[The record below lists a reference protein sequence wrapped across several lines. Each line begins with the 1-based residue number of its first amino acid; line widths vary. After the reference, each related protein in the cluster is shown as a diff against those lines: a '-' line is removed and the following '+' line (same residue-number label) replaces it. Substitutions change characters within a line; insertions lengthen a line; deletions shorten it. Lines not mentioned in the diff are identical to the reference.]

1 VAPPS
6 HRHINR
12 VHLIMKKPLL
22 VVILLAVVIIT
33 SNFLVISDIYKKQIS
48 YQKDILFG
56 QADLCDATIE
66 NTLLHFESD
75 LNSILFSDDISVLFS
90 EESDNSQ
97 PLRKLELFYSAYN
110 NLIKNIDIYDND
122 KNVFNL
128 FKDKQFI
135 TDKYIAQRQR
145 KLADKEQVKIE
156 KNEYEYFIPVF
167 NNNQLYGNIVV
178 TVNLTNYILTEMK
191 KFHVEDISYQ
201 WVIDPESLSYS
212 TNFPGKNLKIENFEE
227 IITNLRNG
235 SANLTKHR
243 IVSDSIDSKVVTV
256 YKLLDVLDHK
266 FGLAFSLDNSYFID
280 KIFTRLIFL
289 VIGSLLLIS
298 LLIFYLLS
306 QIHREEKKKL
316 ILEKENLSIQEILQ
330 NLPIGVIVFN
340 NENKIRYINIIAREM
355 FLIKEDQTETG
366 NTISEKYLLAG
377 RKFKGEGKPS
387 AYDVNQFILYE
398 KEGNEIILY
407 RKEYPYFI
415 DGQENTLSAFID
427 ITPLEKARKYEAASN
442 TAKSEFLA
450 KMSHEIR
457 TPMNGIIGMTD
468 ALDKDNLT
476 PGQKEYVEI
485 IKRSADLLLN
495 IIDDILDY
503 SKIEAGKMQLEEIPF
518 KLSEEVK
525 LSLDLFRSIIEEKGL
540 KLKVS
545 IGDEVPDDIIGD
557 PFRLRQ
563 VLSNLISNA
572 VKFTHEGEIQLEVK
586 LDEKYNGNLTLLFEV
601 IDTGTGIPN
610 ERLESIF
617 NSFTQAEQST
627 SRKYGGT
634 GLGTTISKQLVNLMH
649 GEIWVE
655 SPSGISKNKKYPGS
669 KFSFTIE
676 VYSNEEISKNLDFS
690 QFTSFNEISAFIIS
704 QNVAVRKRISGFLEH
719 LGIKVGFAEFEEGT
733 EIIQSLSNQLKEK
746 EYQVVFILD
755 EQNLDGI
762 WVARQLQHLEIIDRY
777 RVIMISSKHKQQ
789 NYVQTKVAK
798 VDYYLIQP
806 FEQTILKSYLFR
818 WFPGI
823 QMREQERVVTLQKEL
838 NILVAEDNTIN
849 QKVAETI
856 FSNLG
861 YKIDLAIDGKEVVEK
876 VKKKN
881 YDIIFM
887 DLQMPEMDGMDAT
900 VEIRGSGFQMPIIAM
915 TATAS
920 KIGKDN
926 AIISG
931 MNDYITK
938 PVKVDAVKSVL
949 QKWFS

>member
-1 VAPPS
+1 
-6 HRHINR
+6 
-12 VHLIMKKPLL
+12 MKKPLL
-22 VVILLAVVIIT
+22 VAIFSAIILIA
-33 SNFLVISDIYKKQIS
+33 SNFVVVNDIYKKQLS
-48 YQKDILFG
+48 YQKNVLVG
-56 QADLCDATIE
+56 QADLCGATIE
-66 NTLLHFESD
+66 NSLLQFESD

-90 EESDNSQ
+90 DQSESSQ
-97 PLRKLELFYSAYN
+97 PLRKLELFYSAYHS
-110 NLIKNIDIYDND
+110 LIKNIDIYDND

-128 FKDKQFI
+128 FKDKKFI

-145 KLADKEQVKIE
+145 KLVDKEQVRIE

-167 NNNQLYGNIVV
+167 YDKQVYGNIVV
-178 TVNLTNYILTEMK
+178 TINLADYILSEMK
-191 KFHVEDISYQ
+191 KFHVKDISYQ
-201 WVIDPESLSYS
+201 WVIDPETGNYS
-212 TNFPGKNLKIENFEE
+212 TNFPGKELKIEHFEQ
-227 IITNLRNG
+227 ILTNLKEG

-243 IVSDSIDSKVVTV
+243 MISDTLDAKVITV

-266 FGLAFSLDNSYFID
+266 FGLAFSLDNTYFRD
-280 KIFTRLIFL
+280 KILTRLIYL
-289 VIGSLLLIS
+289 ILGSLLIFS

-306 QIHREEKKKL
+306 QLNRGEKKNL
-316 ILEKENLSIQEILQ
+316 IAEKERIDINEILQ
-330 NLPIGVIVFN
+330 SLPIGVIVFDS
-340 NENKIRYINIIAREM
+340 ENKIRYINHIAREM
-355 FLIKEDQTETG
+355 FLIKEGETETG

-377 RKFKGEGKPS
+377 RKEKSKTKPS

-407 RKEYPYFI
+407 RKEYPLFI
-415 DGQENTLSAFID
+415 DGLEHILSAFID

-468 ALDKDNLT
+468 ALDKDNLSKE
-476 PGQKEYVEI
+476 QKEYVEI

-525 LSLDLFRSIIEEKGL
+525 LSLDLFRAIIDEKGL
-540 KLKVS
+540 KLSVT
-545 IGDEVPDDIIGD
+545 IEPDVPDDIIGD

-563 VLSNLISNA
+563 VLSNLISNS
-572 VKFTHEGEIQLEVK
+572 VKFTHEGEIQLAVK

-601 IDTGTGIPN
+601 IDSGTGIPQ

-617 NSFTQAEQST
+617 NSFTQADHST

-655 SPSGISKNKKYPGS
+655 SPSGISKSKKYPGS

-676 VYSNEEISKNLDFS
+676 VFSNEEISKNLDFS
-690 QFTSFNEISAFIIS
+690 QFAAFNQINIYIIS
-704 QNVAVRKRISGFLEH
+704 QNVAIRKRLGGFLEH
-719 LGIKVGFAEFEEGT
+719 LGIQVSFAKFDEGE
-733 EIIQSLSNQLKEK
+733 EIIQNIVDQLKEK
-746 EYQVVFILD
+746 DFQVLIILD
-755 EQNLDGI
+755 EPSFDGI
-762 WVARQLQHLEIIDRY
+762 WIARQLQHAEINEHY
-777 RVIMISSKHKQQ
+777 RMIMISSKHKQE
-789 NYVQTKVAK
+789 NYVQSKVAK

-806 FEQTILKSYLFR
+806 FEQNILKNYLFR
-818 WFPGI
+818 WFPAI
-823 QMREQERVVTLQKEL
+823 HRHEQERTVTLQKEL
-838 NILVAEDNTIN
+838 NILVAEDNLIN

-856 FSNLG
+856 FGNLG
-861 YKIDLAIDGKEVVEK
+861 YQIDLALDGKEVVEK
-876 VKKKN
+876 VKNKN

-887 DLQMPEMDGMDAT
+887 DLQMPEKDGVDAT
-900 VEIRGSGFQMPIIAM
+900 VEIRGLGFQMPIVAM

-926 AIISG
+926 AINSG

-938 PVKVDAVKSVL
+938 PVKVEAVKSVL

>member
-1 VAPPS
+1 
-6 HRHINR
+6 
-12 VHLIMKKPLL
+12 MKKPLL
-22 VVILLAVVIIT
+22 VAIFSAIILIA
-33 SNFLVISDIYKKQIS
+33 SNFLVINDIYKKQIS
-48 YQKDILFG
+48 YQKDILYG
-56 QADLCDATIE
+56 QADLCGTTIE

-90 EESDNSQ
+90 EQSDNSQ

-110 NLIKNIDIYDND
+110 NLIKNIDIYDNN

-145 KLADKEQVKIE
+145 KLVEKEQVKIE
-156 KNEYEYFIPVF
+156 KSEYEYFIPVF
-167 NNNQLYGNIVV
+167 SNSQLYGNIVV
-178 TVNLTNYILTEMK
+178 TINLADYILSEME
-191 KFHVEDISYQ
+191 KFHVENISYQ
-201 WVIDPESLSYS
+201 WVIDPESKNYS
-212 TNFPGKNLKIENFEE
+212 SNFPGKNLKIENLEE
-227 IITNLRNG
+227 IVSNLKDR

-256 YKLLDVLDHK
+256 YKLLEVLDHK
-266 FGLAFSLDNSYFID
+266 FGLAFSFDNSYFIN
-280 KIFTRLIFL
+280 KIFTRLIIL
-289 VIGSLLLIS
+289 VLGSLILFS
-298 LLIFYLLS
+298 FLIFYLFFQFKS
-306 QIHREEKKKL
+306 EEKKKL
-316 ILEKENLSIQEILQ
+316 TAEKERIDIHEILQ

-340 NENKIRYINIIAREM
+340 SENRIRYINYIAREM
-355 FLIKEDQTETG
+355 FLIKEQETETG

-377 RKFKGEGKPS
+377 RKAKSKTKPS

-398 KEGNEIILY
+398 KEGNEVVLY
-407 RKEYPYFI
+407 RKEYPFFI
-415 DGQENTLSAFID
+415 DGQENILSAFID

-457 TPMNGIIGMTD
+457 TPMNGILGMTD
-468 ALDKDNLT
+468 ALNRDNLSSD
-476 PGQKEYVEI
+476 QKEYVEI

-525 LSLDLFRSIIEEKGL
+525 LSLDLFRAIIEEKGL
-540 KLKVS
+540 KLS
-545 IGDEVPDDIIGD
+545 ISIEPDVPDDIIGD

-572 VKFTHEGEIQLEVK
+572 VKFTHDGEIQVAVK
-586 LDEKYNGNLTLLFEV
+586 LDEKYSGNLTLLFEV

-617 NSFTQAEQST
+617 NSFTQADHST

-676 VYSNEEISKNLDFS
+676 VFSNEELSKSLDFS
-690 QFTSFNEISAFIIS
+690 QYTSFDQINAFIIS

-719 LGIKVGFAEFEEGT
+719 LGIKVTFAKFDEGS
-733 EIIQSLSNQLKEK
+733 EIIQSIVNQLNEK
-746 EYQVVFILD
+746 NYHVVIILD
-755 EQNLDGI
+755 EQNFDGI
-762 WVARQLQHLEIIDRY
+762 WIAKQLQHVEISDHY
-777 RVIMISSKHKQQ
+777 RVIMISSRHKQE

-806 FEQTILKSYLFR
+806 FEQNILKNYLFR

-823 QMREQERVVTLQKEL
+823 HVREQERVVTLQKEL
-838 NILVAEDNTIN
+838 SILVAEDNQIN

-861 YKIDLAIDGKEVVEK
+861 YQIDLAMDGKEVVEM

-881 YDIIFM
+881 YDIVFM
-887 DLQMPEMDGMDAT
+887 DLQMPEKDGVDAT
-900 VEIRGSGFQMPIIAM
+900 VEIRGLGFQMPIVAM

-926 AIISG
+926 AINSG

-938 PVKVDAVKSVL
+938 PVRVEAVKAVL